1 MMKDLQLKIVSAE
14 KILFDGKV
22 VVVKLPGTEGDFSI
36 LSQHAALISS
46 LKNGEIVYEV
56 EKGVS
61 QKITIQSGFAEV
73 NHNVVTVCIE

>member
-1 MMKDLQLKIVSAE
+1 MKDLQLKIVSAE

-36 LSQHAALISS
+36 LPQHAALISS

-61 QKITIQSGFAEV
+61 QKIAIQSGFAEV